1 MTDNERKAAIET
13 MAAKLFALEE
23 YPNAPEESHPEDLWG
38 LITEASRIL
47 WRKKAEA
54 ALESIGYFDIVKAA
68 RRLLKAL
75 DGEDAVQDIDTGDAE
90 CNQGLLM
97 HSFVEDQKARQA
109 LEDALK
115 RGGITLARP

>member
-47 WRKKAEA
+47 WRKKAEV
-54 ALESIGYFDIVKAA
+54 ALESIGYFDIVTAA
-68 RRLLKAL
+68 KKVADNAKGCEKYIDQDDVNHFTINDLK
-75 DGEDAVQDIDTGDAE
+75 
-90 CNQGLLM
+90 
-97 HSFVEDQKARQA
+97 S
-109 LEDALK
+109 ALK
-115 RGGITLARP
+115 CGGITLARP